1 MLDLHGRK
9 LPALS
14 ILVRELTKK
23 SYHRLL
29 SLCSARGALPHSSN
43 CGSGTTHSS

>member
-23 SYHRLL
+23 VL
-29 SLCSARGALPHSSN
+29 SPAVIVVLR
-43 CGSGTTHSS
+43 